1 VNWALRG
8 ILAGRTSFRRSPRR
22 ADNHQHYQQAGN
34 SQPMGGRGLGQTD
47 RGGPCPRRRD
57 VSPDPCRPAVVTRSA
72 HRHSPQQTGRGR
84 CCRAGCK
91 IAECGRRRRP
101 KRPSPRQIAVRA
113 HVVRAK
119 RPPNFT
125 IPWSGSIAGGR
136 LPTLFVALAVDW
148 FKMRSGESR
157 RWRAPQL
164 TKWFDARRSAALA
177 KSL

>member
-1 VNWALRG
+1 M
-8 ILAGRTSFRRSPRR
+8 RT
-22 ADNHQHYQQAGN
+22 AATA
-34 SQPMGGRGLGQTD
+34 QT
-47 RGGPCPRRRD
+47 
-57 VSPDPCRPAVVTRSA
+57 
-72 HRHSPQQTGRGR
+72 
-84 CCRAGCK
+84 
-91 IAECGRRRRP
+91 
-101 KRPSPRQIAVRA
+101 PSPRQIAVRA

-164 TKWFDARRSAALA
+164 TQWFDARRSASLA
-177 KSL
+177 KSAQEAHRGHFRHRPAPAALIERPPPTRAVN